1 MSGPSE
7 VGIEVAAG
15 FGVVIVGLIW
25 LYRKTPGDDGR
36 TSVRKG
42 GARRTRRMH
51 RANNGTRKA

>member
-25 LYRKTPGDDGR
+25 LYRKTPGDDA
-36 TSVRKG
+36 SVRKG

-51 RANNGTRKA
+51 RENNGTRKA